1 MVTNTTAAG
10 NAISTQSARINYMIE
25 MMLVELSGV
34 NDKCVEEMHKA
45 LAELNGIGSSSIY
58 Y

>member
-1 MVTNTTAAG
+1 MATNIIAAE
-10 NAISTQSARINYMIE
+10 NVILTQSARINYMIE

-34 NDKCVEEMHKA
+34 DDDCKEVLHKT
-45 LAELNGIGSSSIY
+45 LAELNGISPSSIY

>member
-34 NDKCVEEMHKA
+34 DDDCKEVLHKT
-45 LAELNGIGSSSIY
+45 LAELNGIGPSSIY

>member
-1 MVTNTTAAG
+1 METNISVAG

-25 MMLVELSGV
+25 MILVELSGV
-34 NDKCVEEMHKA
+34 DEKCNEEMHKA
-45 LAELNGIGSSSIY
+45 LAELNGIGTSSIY